1 MILLPNFTLQNIY
14 GNLFIRSMHC
24 STFHDCVCNSCNN
37 VEQVCVDM
45 GPPYLEAAEIPTKLA
60 ARGEVV
66 KAPLVVDGKTWLV
79 TCVSMGNPHCI
90 TFGEEGG
97 EVRSS

>member
-1 MILLPNFTLQNIY
+1 MRDFSI
-14 GNLFIRSMHC
+14 
-24 STFHDCVCNSCNN
+24 
-37 VEQVCVDM
+37 QVCVDM
-45 GPPYLEAAEIPTKLA
+45 GPPYLEAAEVPTKLA
-60 ARGEVV
+60 AKGEVV

-97 EVRSS
+97 EVRFVSGFHLIFTCN

>member
-1 MILLPNFTLQNIY
+1 
-14 GNLFIRSMHC
+14 
-24 STFHDCVCNSCNN
+24 
-37 VEQVCVDM
+37 M
-45 GPPYLEAAEIPTKLA
+45 GPPYLEAAEVPTKLA
-60 ARGEVV
+60 DKGEVV

-97 EVRSS
+97 EVRVPLHFICTEFFELDISLG